1 MGTLTDPLNTYTNST
16 MNMIGW
22 MVAKI
27 SSSGL
32 RGTALRCRA
41 ASVQLSLSSQMAPV
55 GGSYWSAVPNA
66 GAVAVGGVDVAV
78 IGSPQRATS
87 DRPGP
92 MGRGTKSCH
101 RIASSCGERPSAG
114 EGAAT
119 HGLRGRGTKWRHRI
133 ASSCG
138 ERPSAGEGAATHGLR
153 GRGTKWRHRIAS
165 SCCERPSASEG
176 AATHG
181 LRGRGTQLTSPSSRG
196 LLAVDGVLRAMAG
209 EREEDVVERGP
220 AGGDVA
226 HVDVGVVELAHDG
239 RHRSVQREDR
249 DADDAGVVV
258 VHGGS

>member
-114 EGAAT
+114 EGT
-119 HGLRGRGTKWRHRI
+119 
-133 ASSCG
+133 
-138 ERPSAGEGAATHGLR
+138 
-153 GRGTKWRHRIAS
+153 
-165 SCCERPSASEG
+165 
-176 AATHG
+176 ATHG

>member
-133 ASSCG
+133 ASSC
-138 ERPSAGEGAATHGLR
+138 
-153 GRGTKWRHRIAS
+153 
-165 SCCERPSASEG
+165 CERPSASEG